1 MAIEN
6 SIYWINLDMLIIGKM
21 QNMSWMLYMLLASSD
36 A

>member
-6 SIYWINLDMLIIGKM
+6 SIYWINLDMLIIAKM
-21 QNMSWMLYMLLASSD
+21 QNMSWMLYMLLTSSD

>member
-6 SIYWINLDMLIIGKM
+6 SIYWINLDMLIIAKM
-21 QNMSWMLYMLLASSD
+21 QNMSWMLYMRLTSSD